1 LPKALIQ
8 LRRLHGDP
16 TDGGDPTAR
25 LHVSIR
31 FYHHK
36 LNARK
41 GFSFR
46 AHWTNDSFSFV
57 NACLFMCVK
66 DSQEKPKNRKI

>member
-1 LPKALIQ
+1 VQSHLSQKHANLPKALIQ

-41 GFSFR
+41 GFSFSR
-46 AHWTNDSFSFV
+46 ALD
-57 NACLFMCVK
+57 
-66 DSQEKPKNRKI
+66 E